1 MTKSRSD
8 SCIYILIAAI
18 LTGAIA
24 TFLLPL
30 LIPEVDTLW
39 VTILATIIGMIFA
52 SLLLWIQDNSKKR
65 KYRGQV

>member
-1 MTKSRSD
+1 MSRSKSD
-8 SCIYILIAAI
+8 TCIYILIAAI

-24 TFLLPL
+24 TFVLPF

-39 VTILATIIGMIFA
+39 ITIIAAVTGMLFA
-52 SLLLWIQDNSKKR
+52 SFLLWIQDNSKKR